1 MTRELKL
8 QLESWSNE
16 RNLRHVFKLAGRVVT
31 VELSRDKEGKSRGF
45 TVVAFDYP
53 VESVQAISM
62 LNNQNLFDR
71 RMSVR

>member
-1 MTRELKL
+1 M
-8 QLESWSNE
+8 
-16 RNLRHVFKLAGRVVT
+16 FKLAGRVVT

-45 TVVAFDYP
+45 TVVTFDHP

-62 LNNQNLFDR
+62 LNNQNLFNR